1 MKRLNP
7 LYCYLI
13 IAVVTFVVYYNSL
26 SNEFVFDDESV
37 IVNNQSI
44 RTTDNLSK
52 FFTAEDGFHKVI
64 GRYYRP
70 VVSASYALDF
80 SIWGLNPYGF
90 HLTNLIIHI
99 LSCFLLFKI
108 LTLLFLRY
116 KHRNLFSLFATLIFA
131 VHPIHT
137 EAVSWVSGRTDSMVT
152 MFFLASFLFYVEYVK
167 EFVHTKE
174 EHSLQA
180 IESKNQLYLILSL
193 VFYGLGLLTK
203 EMIITMPVII
213 LLFDFV
219 YRKKNLDYF
228 KKNIVGY
235 ALFFA
240 VTIIYL
246 ILRYELLKDIPE
258 RVKYLYFYGQD
269 LTVVIGTMIK
279 TVPVY
284 FRLLIAPFGLLYH
297 YNGVIQDARTMFDV
311 GVVLSILFTAILIY
325 LSIVFYKKDSI
336 VSFCILFF
344 LVTLIPVMN
353 IIPTMNL
360 MAERFLYLT
369 SVCLSL
375 LICHITLLGSAK
387 RDSKIMNVGLII
399 IIIAFSYLTYT
410 RNAVWK
416 NNDTLYSSAK
426 DVNGTVL
433 LVNYGNIYANA
444 SKYDEASALYRKALN
459 IRDNN
464 LLAHHNLGLIY
475 LLRGNLDSAEIRFN
489 KGIAIDSLAPDGYYQ
504 LATLYNLQN
513 KKEEAIKNLE
523 RLQEIYPN
531 YRESASILENL
542 KSGNTSELT
551 GADIPGNKEA
561 KDFQINILQ
570 RRSFKAFSEKRF
582 QDAINDLNELIKI
595 APDNESKSGYM
606 NNLAMCYAELKDNEM
621 QEKYFIDAIELN
633 PENINAMHGISAF
646 YLKTGKKTE
655 AIEYLKKILSMSPD
669 DENVKKKLDSL
680 NVK

>member
-13 IAVVTFVVYYNSL
+13 IAVVTVVVFYNSL

-44 RTTDNLSK
+44 KSLDNLSR

-70 VVSASYALDF
+70 LVSASYAMDF
-80 SIWGLNPYGF
+80 SIWGLNSYGF

-99 LSCFLLFKI
+99 ISCFLLFKI

-116 KHRNLFSLFATLIFA
+116 KHRNLFSLFAALIFA

-167 EFVHTKE
+167 EFVHIKE

-180 IESKNQLYLILSL
+180 IESKNPLYLILSL
-193 VFYGLGLLTK
+193 VFYSLGLLTK

-219 YRKKNLDYF
+219 YRKKGFEYF
-228 KKNIVGY
+228 RKNIAVY
-235 ALFFA
+235 ALFIG
-240 VTIIYL
+240 VTLAYL

-258 RVKYLYFYGQD
+258 RVKYLYFYGQE
-269 LTVVIGTMIK
+269 TSVVVGTMIK

-284 FRLLIAPFGLLYH
+284 FRLLLAPFGLLYH
-297 YNGVIQDARTMFDV
+297 YNGVIEDAKSMFDA
-311 GVVLSILFTAILIY
+311 GVVLSILFIAILIY
-325 LSIVFYKKDSI
+325 LSVIFYKKDSI

-369 SVCLSL
+369 SVCLAL

-387 RDSKIMNVGLII
+387 RDSKIMNVGLVI
-399 IIIAFSYLTYT
+399 IIIAFSYLTYS

-416 NNDTLYSSAK
+416 SNDSLYASAK
-426 DVNGTVL
+426 DVKGTVL

-444 SKYDEASALYRKALN
+444 SKYDEAAALYKKALS

-475 LLRGNLDSAEIRFN
+475 LLRGNLDSAELRFN
-489 KGIAIDSLAPDGYYQ
+489 KGISIDSLAPDGYYQ
-504 LATLYNLQN
+504 LATVYNLQN
-513 KKEEAIKNLE
+513 KKEEAVKILE
-523 RLQEIYPN
+523 RLQEIFPD
-531 YRESASILENL
+531 YRESAGILENL

-551 GADIPGNKEA
+551 GADVPGKKGA

-582 QDAINDLNELIKI
+582 QDAINDLNELIEI

-606 NNLAMCYAELKDNEM
+606 NNLAMCYAELNDNAM
-621 QEKYFIDAIELN
+621 QEKYFIDAVELN
-633 PENINAMHGISAF
+633 PENINALHGLSSF
-646 YLKTGKKTE
+646 YLKTGKKSE
-655 AIEYLKKILSMSPD
+655 GIDYLKKILSMSPN
-669 DENVKKKLDSL
+669 DENAKRKLDSL